1 MSARMRNKLHSDF
14 SFKLTLLPSV
24 WLLLFVQLA
33 VQLANTVA
41 AKDLPSTF
49 DKCKRDANF
58 DKCLVDAVN
67 NAILLLKDGNKEFG
81 IPPLEPLAVKSLVI
95 DSGNAPITLKQ
106 TMKNLLVHDMIS
118 TSKVQRYRT
127 DLNNHLIICDSKTDR
142 IEMVG
147 DYEMSG
153 RILLL
158 PITGNGKA
166 NLTLINT
173 RIEHRLIG
181 EPFMRDGVK
190 YMRLKEYRVDLNPK
204 RVYMQFDNLFNDR
217 LLSQT
222 MNRFLNDNWETVFNE
237 LKVGYASSFGKIFRD
252 ISNKLFEEIPF
263 DSIFLSS

>member
-1 MSARMRNKLHSDF
+1 
-14 SFKLTLLPSV
+14 
-24 WLLLFVQLA
+24 
-33 VQLANTVA
+33 
-41 AKDLPSTF
+41 
-49 DKCKRDANF
+49 
-58 DKCLVDAVN
+58 
-67 NAILLLKDGNKEFG
+67 
-81 IPPLEPLAVKSLVI
+81 
-95 DSGNAPITLKQ
+95 
-106 TMKNLLVHDMIS
+106 
-118 TSKVQRYRT
+118 
-127 DLNNHLIICDSKTDR
+127 
-142 IEMVG
+142 MVG

-181 EPFMRDGVK
+181 EPFMRDGHK

-237 LKVGYASSFGKIFRD
+237 LKVGYARNFGKIFRD

-263 DSIFLSS
+263 NSIFLSS